1 MLQIFNIYN
10 LISFKN
16 DEKKFKTKSCV
27 LEFGIGGDNGAKVAR
42 FEISTKNI
50 I

>member
-1 MLQIFNIYN
+1 MLKIFNIYN

-27 LEFGIGGDNGAKVAR
+27 LEFGIGGGGAKVAR
-42 FEISTKNI
+42 FEISTKNNI
-50 I
+50 